1 MVNPILLIIVP
12 IAAAFFIPIISK
24 AAKSLAK
31 YIAFFVGLFNLIAA
45 IYIFMHTINTPI
57 SVIIAGY
64 KPPVG
69 INLYV
74 GPLAAVLSIVITFI
88 GFLSMIYS
96 FKYINDDSSPLFYSM
111 FLLLLTGAIGMVLTA
126 DIFNLFV
133 FFEILC
139 ISSYA
144 LVAYDRNRDG
154 LEASMKYLIQ
164 GSIGS
169 VLILFGI
176 ALIYFSIGT
185 LNMADIALKYQNA
198 NKNLITIA
206 IILMITGFG
215 IEAAIFPL
223 NSWLPDAHSSAPS
236 SISAVLS
243 GFVIEVALIIIMK
256 IIFLIFSATYFL
268 TFFAIVG
275 VITLLMGELS
285 AFKQENIKR
294 VLAYSSIGQIGLILF
309 AFSINTPQGISGGIF
324 QIINHAVSKSLLFL
338 SAGYVIHK
346 TGSKNVSD
354 YKGIAK
360 SMPFLGI
367 VFIIGALSLI
377 GIPPFIGFFSK
388 FNIILAAIS
397 KHSVLYIVLTAL
409 VLLGTIFEASYFF
422 KIAKIMYTGKKRKEG
437 YAKVPFAV
445 LFPLG
450 LLAIII
456 VISFIYTN
464 GILNY
469 TNKAGADLINKIAF
483 IHAVLG

>member
-1 MVNPILLIIVP
+1 MVNPILLIVIP
-12 IAAAFFIPIISK
+12 LSAAFLIPIVSK
-24 AAKSLAK
+24 GIRSIAK
-31 YIAFFVGLFNLIAA
+31 YVAFIVGLFNVIAA
-45 IYIFMHTINTPI
+45 VYIFLNAVNVPI
-57 SVIIAGY
+57 SVIIAGF

-74 GPLAAVLSIVITFI
+74 GPLASVLVALVSVI
-88 GFLSMIYS
+88 GFLSMIFS
-96 FKYINDDSSPLFYSM
+96 FKYINDVSSPLFYSM
-111 FLLLLTGAIGMVLTA
+111 YLLLIAGASGMILTA

-133 FFEILC
+133 FFEIVC

-144 LVAYDRNRDG
+144 LVAYDRDRDS
-154 LEASMKYLIQ
+154 LEASLKYLIQ

-185 LNMADIALKYQNA
+185 LNMADIAVKIKGA
-198 NKNLITIA
+198 DKTTVIIS

-243 GFVIEVALIIIMK
+243 GFVIEVALVIIMK
-256 IIFLIFSATYFL
+256 IIFLIFSATEFL

-294 VLAYSSIGQIGLILF
+294 ILAYSSIGQIGLILF
-309 AFSINTPQGISGGIF
+309 AFSLNTPRGVSGALF
-324 QIINHAVSKSLLFL
+324 QIINHAFSKSLLFL
-338 SAGYVIHK
+338 SAGYLIHK
-346 TGSKNVSD
+346 TGSKNISD

-360 SMPFLGI
+360 SMPFVGI
-367 VFIIGALSLI
+367 LYIIGVLSLI

-388 FNIILAAIS
+388 FNIILAAID
-397 KHSVLYIVLTAL
+397 KHSTTYIILVAL
-409 VLLGTIFEASYFF
+409 VLLGTIIEASYFF
-422 KIAKIMYTGKKRKEG
+422 KVAKIMYVGEKRHEIYGKM
-437 YAKVPFAV
+437 PFTV
-445 LFPLG
+445 LIPLG
-450 LLAIII
+450 ILAIVI
-456 VISFIYTN
+456 VISFVYTN
-464 GILNY
+464 GIIYY
-469 TNKAGADLINKIAF
+469 TNKAGADLLNKITF
-483 IHAVLG
+483 IHTVLG